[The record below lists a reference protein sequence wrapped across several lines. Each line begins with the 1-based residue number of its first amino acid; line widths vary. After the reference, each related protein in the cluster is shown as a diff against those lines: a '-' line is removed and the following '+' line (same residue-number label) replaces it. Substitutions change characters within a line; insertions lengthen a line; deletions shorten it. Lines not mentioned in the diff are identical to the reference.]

1 MNIALIILCV
11 IIIVL
16 IALLI
21 KFVLEYTKVIQEQI
35 TAYRKQLDS
44 NTELISKDIVEIY
57 NLISGKALNIN
68 NKLNTINNIYDL
80 SKTINTNVIKVY
92 DLIKDKNISSI
103 NKINDNITDILKI
116 SDNIADK
123 LYNITN
129 DIKTINDKVDEF
141 KTKKQAKNSLSNKS
155 TINKSSKQ

>member
-35 TAYRKQLDS
+35 TAYKKQLDS
-44 NTELISKDIVEIY
+44 NTELISKDIVEVY
-57 NLISGKALNIN
+57 NLISDKRLYLN
-68 NKLNTINNIYDL
+68 NKLIDIFNKLDKTDNNI
-80 SKTINTNVIKVY
+80 IN
-92 DLIKDKNISSI
+92 
-103 NKINDNITDILKI
+103 ILKI
-116 SDNIADK
+116 SDNVTDK

-129 DIKTINDKVDEF
+129 DIKTIDDKVNEF

-155 TINKSSKQ
+155 TINKSNKQ

>member
-35 TAYRKQLDS
+35 TAYKKQLDS
-44 NTELISKDIVEIY
+44 NTELISKDIVEVY
-57 NLISGKALNIN
+57 NLISDKRLYLN
-68 NKLNTINNIYDL
+68 NKLIDIFNKSDKTDNNI
-80 SKTINTNVIKVY
+80 IN
-92 DLIKDKNISSI
+92 
-103 NKINDNITDILKI
+103 ILKI
-116 SDNIADK
+116 SDNVTDK

-129 DIKTINDKVDEF
+129 DIKTIDDKVNEF

-155 TINKSSKQ
+155 TINKSNKQ

>member
-35 TAYRKQLDS
+35 TAYRKQLDY
-44 NTELISKDIVEIY
+44 NTELISKDIVEVY
-57 NLISGKALNIN
+57 NLTSDKRVFLN
-68 NKLNTINNIYDL
+68 NKLIDIFNKLD
-80 SKTINTNVIKVY
+80 KTDNDITN
-92 DLIKDKNISSI
+92 
-103 NKINDNITDILKI
+103 ILKI

-129 DIKTINDKVDEF
+129 DIKTINDKVDEL
-141 KTKKQAKNSLSNKS
+141 KTKKQAKNSSSNKS
-155 TINKSSKQ
+155 MINKSTKQ

>member
-35 TAYRKQLDS
+35 TAYKKQLDS
-44 NTELISKDIVEIY
+44 NTELISKDIVDVY
-57 NLISGKALNIN
+57 NLISDKRLSLN
-68 NKLNTINNIYDL
+68 NKLIDILNKLD
-80 SKTINTNVIKVY
+80 KTDN
-92 DLIKDKNISSI
+92 
-103 NKINDNITDILKI
+103 NITDILKI
-116 SDNIADK
+116 SDNVADK

-129 DIKTINDKVDEF
+129 DIKTVNDKVDEL
-141 KTKKQAKNSLSNKS
+141 KTKKQAKNSSSNKS
-155 TINKSSKQ
+155 MINKSSKQ

>member
-35 TAYRKQLDS
+35 IAYRKQLDY
-44 NTELISKDIVEIY
+44 NTELISKNIIDVY
-57 NLISGKALNIN
+57 NLISDKRLSLN
-68 NKLNTINNIYDL
+68 NKLIDIFNKLDKTDNN
-80 SKTINTNVIKVY
+80 V
-92 DLIKDKNISSI
+92 
-103 NKINDNITDILKI
+103 TDILKI
-116 SDNIADK
+116 SDIVENK

-129 DIKTINDKVDEF
+129 NIRTVNNKVDEL
-141 KTKKQAKNSLSNKS
+141 KTKKQAKNSSSNKS
-155 TINKSSKQ
+155 TINKSIKQ

>member
-35 TAYRKQLDS
+35 TAYKKQLDY
-44 NTELISKDIVEIY
+44 NTELISKDIVEVY
-57 NLISGKALNIN
+57 NLTSDKRVFLN
-68 NKLNTINNIYDL
+68 NKLIDIFNKLD
-80 SKTINTNVIKVY
+80 KT
-92 DLIKDKNISSI
+92 D
-103 NKINDNITDILKI
+103 NDITDILKI

-129 DIKTINDKVDEF
+129 DIKTINDKVDEL
-141 KTKKQAKNSLSNKS
+141 KTKKQAKNSSSNKS
-155 TINKSSKQ
+155 TINKSTKQ